1 MKNIRLVAIGVTGE
15 PCESVVL
22 SPQAQEICRVSPTVY
37 KPAFVP
43 PWVCY
48 LSLEGPLTV
57 GTCGFKTPPQKGR
70 VEIAY
75 YTFAEFE
82 GRGYATAMAR
92 ALVVLARKTDP
103 SIKIVAQT
111 LPKKNASNHLLQKM
125 GFYYLGQVAS
135 ADDGEVWEW
144 ELG

>member
-1 MKNIRLVAIGVTGE
+1 MKNIRLVAIGETGE
-15 PCESVVL
+15 PCEGVVL

-37 KPAFVP
+37 KPASVP
-43 PWVCY
+43 PWVGY
-48 LSLEGPLTV
+48 LTLEGPLTV
-57 GTCGFKTPPQKGR
+57 GTCGFKTPPQNGR

-75 YTFAEFE
+75 HTFLGFE

-92 ALVVLARKTDP
+92 ALVIMARKTD
-103 SIKIVAQT
+103 SSLKIFAQT

-125 GFYYLGQVAS
+125 GFYYLGQLTS
-135 ADDGEVWEW
+135 PEDGEVWEW